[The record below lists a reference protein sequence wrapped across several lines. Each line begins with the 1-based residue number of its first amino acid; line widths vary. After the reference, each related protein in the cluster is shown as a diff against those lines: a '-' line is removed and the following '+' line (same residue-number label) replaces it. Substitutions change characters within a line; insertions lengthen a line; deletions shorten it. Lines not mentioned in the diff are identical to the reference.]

1 MALIE
6 KTPGPWKQ
14 HHLYPTALV
23 SEADPY
29 MSLLTVD
36 ADGSALFLS
45 EEDCKLAAASPDLLA
60 FAQEFVEAWNCG
72 MGGDSGLYESAKR
85 AIAKATA

>member
-36 ADGSALFLS
+36 EDGSALFLS
-45 EEDCKLAAASPDLLA
+45 EEDCKLAAAAPELL
-60 FAQEFVEAWNCG
+60 EVLLEIKEN
-72 MGGDSGLYESAKR
+72 GLSWDDRYDDV
-85 AIAKATA
+85 IAKATA